1 MMGASL
7 LVLANKQDL
16 PHALPVQ
23 QIRELM
29 ALDSITTHNWNIC
42 GCSAFCG
49 DNVLPGIEWLVSDV
63 SSRLF
68 SMQ

>member
-1 MMGASL
+1 MLGASL

-16 PHALPVQ
+16 PHSLPVQ
-23 QIRELM
+23 QIRELL
-29 ALDSITTHNWNIC
+29 ALDDITTHHWYIS
-42 GCSAFCG
+42 GCSAYSG